1 MIQEDADG
9 LIEFSVADM
18 LERAKRKRL
27 LEKSGAKVK
36 LGMMRHLYIILDLS
50 DAMKHPVRIRVRK
63 NVYMRLR
70 FLAQLLKIELLVSDH
85 NTVLLRMT
93 SSELAFYNKR

>member
-1 MIQEDADG
+1 
-9 LIEFSVADM
+9 M

-50 DAMKHPVRIRVRK
+50 DAMKLQVR
-63 NVYMRLR
+63 
-70 FLAQLLKIELLVSDH
+70 LVLNLD
-85 NTVLLRMT
+85 
-93 SSELAFYNKR
+93 

>member
-1 MIQEDADG
+1 M
-9 LIEFSVADM
+9 ADM

-50 DAMKHPVRIRVRK
+50 DAMKHPVRASSTTEHCLFIL
-63 NVYMRLR
+63 Y
-70 FLAQLLKIELLVSDH
+70 
-85 NTVLLRMT
+85 TVCFTDLDLG
-93 SSELAFYNKR
+93 SEMIIFDSI